1 MQDGWTQVTHKSRP
15 KDSRT
20 STTQT
25 REPPQIKDLT
35 LAQIQRDYR
44 GIRKQFE
51 QSACWS
57 KLRSLINLRR
67 PERGWEIDTAVC
79 LACSSVCFDWQLK
92 VESPNMDIFAQEPR
106 YQPLDHALLDS
117 LGIRTLQDPEAE
129 RHITPKAFV
138 FVAFLEWHRELDI
151 VVDGKD
157 SALYIGTGMDPVI
170 EACGRI
176 LRSPHHEKKHSE
188 GRDAKRLK
196 EVATAFRDTHD
207 RFDFPEL
214 EQTDALT
221 GLSIHFRKQTEDRD
235 DA

>member
-1 MQDGWTQVTHKSRP
+1 MSAKKDKTELLTNATETVMQDGWTQVTHKSRP

-79 LACSSVCFDWQLK
+79 LACSSVCFDWQRRWRSLWQLVVFTCIVDFLK

-176 LRSPHHEKKHSE
+176 LR
-188 GRDAKRLK
+188 
-196 EVATAFRDTHD
+196 
-207 RFDFPEL
+207 
-214 EQTDALT
+214 
-221 GLSIHFRKQTEDRD
+221 
-235 DA
+235 